1 MANSS
6 EKMASPDQPDH
17 QNQVADNIQP
27 SNNKH
32 FDFPAVDLHSKYTIC
47 HALIV
52 DKLIIWQS
60 HVVLE
65 KF

>member
-1 MANSS
+1 
-6 EKMASPDQPDH
+6 MASPDQPDH
-17 QNQVADNIQP
+17 QNQVADNIKP
-27 SNNKH
+27 AINMH
-32 FDFPAVDLHSKYTIC
+32 FDFSAVDLHSKCTIC

>member
-1 MANSS
+1 
-6 EKMASPDQPDH
+6 MASPDQPDH

-27 SNNKH
+27 ANNMQL
-32 FDFPAVDLHSKYTIC
+32 DFPAVDLYSKCTIWP
-47 HALIV
+47 ALMV